1 MGELLLAG
9 GAIAALVVALFFTAR
24 QQGKSA
30 ERLKQEE
37 AKAEGLEKAME
48 KRNEIGELS
57 DAAVSERLRRFR
69 KPKL

>member
-1 MGELLLAG
+1 MSELLLAG

-24 QQGKSA
+24 QQGKNA
-30 ERLKQEE
+30 ERLAQEE

-57 DAAVSERLRRFR
+57 DAAVSERLQRWR